1 MIKFYMPQQMPPKQF
16 QFPAKEFSKLATI
29 VHVRMLPC
37 LLARGPH
44 ILLPKMP
51 PD

>member
-1 MIKFYMPQQMPPKQF
+1 MPPQMPPKQF
-16 QFPAKEFSKLATI
+16 QFPTMELSKIAAI
-29 VHVRMLPC
+29 AHVCMLPC

-44 ILLPKMP
+44 ILLPQMP